1 MRAVQED
8 NIWTRLGVTKQ
19 EDLFFKV
26 HPELIG
32 TVTEVRMD
40 KVNCPS
46 CKEQTREAW
55 VYRQSGDW
63 LQENVWHICNDCQKS
78 AYSSQVTK
86 QIRSKHQDVIDGDW
100 YFLDDAD
107 QAGFK
112 NFESLNEA
120 TTAAK
125 TKAMDYAKLLLSGEE
140 RNMRLSGTPGT
151 GKTHLAKAIA
161 RTLKSKGK
169 RVAFIEAVQLFDKI
183 KTTFGNDF
191 ERKRL
196 DDHFAEFDL
205 VVVDDV
211 GLETKK
217 VSDVSWT
224 STEWPKLIDLRK
236 GKSTVYTTNFDEAA
250 LANVIGARAESRM
263 SENAESIEIFTPDKD
278 YRKLKNDGS
287 LFY

>member
-1 MRAVQED
+1 MRAVRED
-8 NIWTRLGVTKQ
+8 DIWTRLGVTKQ
-19 EDLFFKV
+19 EDLFFKI

-40 KVNCPS
+40 KTECPS
-46 CKEQTREAW
+46 CKEPSREAW

-63 LQENVWHICNDCQKS
+63 LQENVWPICNDCQKDTY
-78 AYSSQVTK
+78 ATQVTK
-86 QIRSKHQDVIDGDW
+86 QIRDKHQNVIDGDW
-100 YFLDDAD
+100 YFISDDD

-112 NFESLNEA
+112 NYEPFNEP

-125 TKAMDYAKLLLSGEE
+125 TKAIDYAKSLISGEV

-161 RTLKSKGK
+161 RTLKHEGK
-169 RVAFIEAVQLFDKI
+169 RVAFIEAAELFEKI
-183 KTTFGNDF
+183 KRTFGNDV

-196 DDHFAEFDL
+196 DDHFAGFEL
-205 VVVDDV
+205 VVIDDV

-263 SENAESIEIFTPDKD
+263 SENAESVEIFTPDKD